1 MRPFEDEIW
10 DEAQWEAFLRQL
22 ESRRERHW
30 GAPEGSDPLEL
41 LGLGPSWR
49 RWLELPPEEPP
60 RFAEAEEE
68 DLLQWGPARDPLYQ
82 QAQAL
87 GAAVLRWAYRQ
98 PIAHKD
104 GPFVHFVD
112 QVLQIAARLAAAYG
126 LGWER
131 EVLGGV
137 IAYHRRALEHANGA
151 LEGLHE
157 LPKRPGRID
166 RARYR
171 SWAEALLELRN
182 ALALRLE
189 ALRERFAAG
198 LEGPFW
204 DL

>member
-10 DEAQWEAFLRQL
+10 DEARWEAFLREL

-30 GAPEGSDPLEL
+30 GPPEGSDPLEL

-49 RWLELPPEEPP
+49 RWLEAGPEEPSLSEE
-60 RFAEAEEE
+60 EAEERFWSAE
-68 DLLQWGPARDPLYQ
+68 QDPLYRE
-82 QAQAL
+82 ASRL
-87 GAAVLRWAYRQ
+87 SAAVVRWSYRR

-112 QVLQIAARLAAAYG
+112 QVLQIAARLAAAHR

-137 IAYHRRALEHANGA
+137 IAYHRRALEHANEA
-151 LEGLHE
+151 LSTLYE
-157 LPKRPGRID
+157 LVRMRGRISV
-166 RARYR
+166 ARYR
-171 SWAEALLELRN
+171 LWAETLLELRN

-189 ALRERFAAG
+189 ALRERFQSG

-204 DL
+204 AL